1 VLRYSNTTL
10 DEKKY
15 VHGKDNL
22 ILKWPVVRRKKHVKA
37 LWKKVYLKASGV
49 VRFINK
55 THETREIRLN
65 GGLAS

>member
-1 VLRYSNTTL
+1 M
-10 DEKKY
+10 
-15 VHGKDNL
+15 
-22 ILKWPVVRRKKHVKA
+22 ILKWPEVRRKKHVKA